1 MNKHEKNWHMKVSVR
16 GALENDPEW
25 DADMDNKDLWKVE
38 PEHQPLTQLNKKSSA
53 ARAPERQALLKVTG
67 NVFETTYKGIFYG
80 DFGYD
85 WIQCNGSCSK
95 FMSYETW
102 GLKQQ
107 MTHATYNSG
116 TYELCPLAL
125 VLLVLPEWEV
135 HLPPTNPIQAATPAP
150 DTTLPAGH
158 QFLASVS
165 NTFPVTAL
173 PVAPAGG
180 TELPNIL
187 PVPAAQMEDLTLHN
201 HSKQHLVAL
210 DLALLQ
216 TNPITLPSAMKV
228 PTTTCG
234 CADVIQ
240 ETFIALGL
248 GFLLV
253 VIARSGV

>member
-1 MNKHEKNWHMKVSVR
+1 MESTSNFPSEPLPAGQANAFSYPPQPSSQQVSTSR
-16 GALENDPEW
+16 
-25 DADMDNKDLWKVE
+25 
-38 PEHQPLTQLNKKSSA
+38 
-53 ARAPERQALLKVTG
+53 
-67 NVFETTYKGIFYG
+67 
-80 DFGYD
+80 
-85 WIQCNGSCSK
+85 
-95 FMSYETW
+95 
-102 GLKQQ
+102 
-107 MTHATYNSG
+107 
-116 TYELCPLAL
+116 
-125 VLLVLPEWEV
+125 

-248 GFLLV
+248 GFPLV